1 MVTDSWDVIN
11 NTKFRKYIPAD
22 HKIWMQSTTIEYKG
36 DKFYR
41 NGTVNS
47 RVPVDQ
53 YIYIY
58 IQNFSHR
65 TRIFTHFRMW
75 LGKPTLKCMW

>member
-47 RVPVDQ
+47 RMPVDQ

-58 IQNFSHR
+58 KILVTEQEFS
-65 TRIFTHFRMW
+65 
-75 LGKPTLKCMW
+75 PTSECGWENQP